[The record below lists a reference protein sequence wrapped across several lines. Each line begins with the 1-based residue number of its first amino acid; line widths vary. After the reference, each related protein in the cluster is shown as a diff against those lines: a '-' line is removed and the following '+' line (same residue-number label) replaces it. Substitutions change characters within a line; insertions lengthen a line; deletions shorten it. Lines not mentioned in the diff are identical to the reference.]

1 MSRVELEISSD
12 SYLRSYISSD
22 SYLCFCITV
31 GRDSRFLPKRL
42 TNKDK
47 VILHLL
53 NNLRWKATFLDK
65 DDHDHLYKHKI
76 TFEAV
81 DPDEDVVK
89 ALKTLINIRGLKREE
104 SKRLSKLPPKDVC
117 RELALKLLLS

>member
-1 MSRVELEISSD
+1 MSRVELEISSE
-12 SYLRSYISSD
+12 L
-22 SYLCFCITV
+22 YLCFCITV

-47 VILHLL
+47 VILRLL
-53 NNLRWKATFLDK
+53 DNLKWKAKFSDESFCDNDCCFTK
-65 DDHDHLYKHKI
+65 RSI

-89 ALKTLINIRGLKREE
+89 ALRALISIRGLRREE
-104 SKRLSKLPPKDVC
+104 AKRLRRLPPKDVC
-117 RELALKLLLS
+117 KELALKLLIS

>member
-1 MSRVELEISSD
+1 MSRVELEISSE
-12 SYLRSYISSD
+12 SYLRFD
-22 SYLCFCITV
+22 LTV
-31 GRDSRFLPKRL
+31 DRDSRYIPVTL

-53 NNLRWKATFLDK
+53 KYLKWKIASFDK
-65 DDHDHLYKHKI
+65 VHDYLGKHKI

-89 ALKTLINIRGLKREE
+89 ALKALINIRGLRREE
-104 SKRLSKLPPKDVC
+104 AERLSKLPPKDVC
-117 RELALKLLLS
+117 RELALKLLIS

>member
-1 MSRVELEISSD
+1 MSRVELEISNET
-12 SYLRSYISSD
+12 YLRF
-22 SYLCFCITV
+22 YLTV
-31 GRDSRFLPKRL
+31 DRDSRYIPVTL
-42 TNKDK
+42 TNKDR

-53 NNLRWKATFLDK
+53 KYLKWKATFLDK

-104 SKRLSKLPPKDVC
+104 AERLSKLPPKDVC